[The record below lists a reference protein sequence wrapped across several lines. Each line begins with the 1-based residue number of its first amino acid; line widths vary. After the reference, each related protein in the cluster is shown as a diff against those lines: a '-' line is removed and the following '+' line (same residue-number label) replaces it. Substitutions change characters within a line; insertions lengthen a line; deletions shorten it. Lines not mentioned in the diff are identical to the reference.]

1 MVHSGQPVAHVRSS
15 DLLTPTMPHTP
26 GQLQRL
32 PHPTDRRVV
41 TVHHLGE
48 VPPFERDRR
57 MENSF
62 LRKVPLFE
70 GLEEE
75 ELEAIASVTVTRSF
89 SKDQVIILAEEE
101 GDALFI
107 IHTGQVKVSIVSE
120 DGREVI
126 LSLLGEGAV
135 FGELALLDEKP
146 RSANVVVMADAKLY
160 MLHRSDFLQLL
171 YRVPKIAIA
180 LLAELATRLRKTD
193 RKIEGLALLDVTSRI
208 SETLLQ
214 LANEQGEEKT
224 EGLHIPN
231 LPTQQQ
237 LANMSGT
244 TRETVSRVLKRL
256 ETQGYIVCKGRTIT
270 ILREE
275 NRQQ

>member
-1 MVHSGQPVAHVRSS
+1 M
-15 DLLTPTMPHTP
+15 DK
-26 GQLQRL
+26 
-32 PHPTDRRVV
+32 
-41 TVHHLGE
+41 
-48 VPPFERDRR
+48 
-57 MENSF
+57 SF

-70 GLEEE
+70 GLKEE
-75 ELEAIASVTVTRSF
+75 ELEAIASVTITRSF

-101 GDALFI
+101 GDALFLI
-107 IHTGQVKVSIVSE
+107 NTGQVKVSIVSE

-146 RSANVVVMADAKLY
+146 RSANVVAMSDAELY
-160 MLHRSDFLQLL
+160 MLHRSDFLKLL
-171 YRVPKIAIA
+171 YRVPKIAIT

-214 LANEQGEEKT
+214 LADEQGEEHS

-231 LPTQQQ
+231 RPTHQQ

-256 ETQGYIVCKGRTIT
+256 EAQGYIVCKGRTIT
-270 ILREE
+270 ILREA
-275 NRQQ
+275 NRKAK